1 MTEKISKE
9 LAGKIKEKHRGLI
22 YLGKPTKESTFSF
35 FTHLYV
41 STESDL
47 TNFNDFIDSITE
59 PEKINIK
66 TTEWMP
72 EGAAFLVGKDKE
84 HSYIFK
90 NMEKVT
96 GEVDIKNNKI
106 LSYQRRNLP
115 YQEEQPKPEKKEQIE
130 PLDKWKYKRYNED
143 ETDRDIFDKINEI
156 IKHINGEKP
165 PKVETSG
172 GQ

>member
-59 PEKINIK
+59 PEN
-66 TTEWMP
+66 
-72 EGAAFLVGKDKE
+72 
-84 HSYIFK
+84 
-90 NMEKVT
+90 
-96 GEVDIKNNKI
+96 
-106 LSYQRRNLP
+106 
-115 YQEEQPKPEKKEQIE
+115 IE
-130 PLDKWKYKRYNED
+130 PLKEFEADGWLEEHQTIVK
-143 ETDRDIFDKINEI
+143 KINEI
-156 IKHINGEKP
+156 IKYING
-165 PKVETSG
+165 
-172 GQ
+172 

>member
-72 EGAAFLVGKDKE
+72 EDVAFLVGKDKE
-84 HSYIFK
+84 HSYILK
-90 NMEKVT
+90 NMGKVI
-96 GEVDIKNNKI
+96 GEVDFKNKKI
-106 LSYQRRNLP
+106 LFTKDAT
-115 YQEEQPKPEKKEQIE
+115 YQEEQPPKPEKKEKIE
-130 PLDKWKYKRYNED
+130 PLTRTELHYTKWSEQNALILAKALGRMNTIIKAIN
-143 ETDRDIFDKINEI
+143 KINGIE
-156 IKHINGEKP
+156 
-165 PKVETSG
+165 
-172 GQ
+172 